1 MASNT
6 KSACSGCRHAYNA
19 INGLR
24 CTRLDRY
31 VDRCK
36 VQPCTMITSLEV
48 TSYLSLKEQRGLI
61 SQSHYKAGINTI
73 AQILK
78 NNKQ

>member
-36 VQPCTMITSLEV
+36 VQPCTMIITKK
-48 TSYLSLKEQRGLI
+48 TGEQ
-61 SQSHYKAGINTI
+61 
-73 AQILK
+73 
-78 NNKQ
+78 